1 MSKFKTEKP
10 SMFSRIFEYMIIII
24 SAACVMYF
32 VLKSVIGNPAQFKKD
47 SETIAQI
54 NSNMDTVYALQNLT
68 FETIG
73 SIRNEQNEIKEMI
86 NETNILVQ
94 ETNKEM
100 AKIKVLVNQKIN
112 NSGRSKKKS
121 IKITEQKKSIDTT
134 KTDKWITLDSFFR
147 ARKYYN

>member
-94 ETNKEM
+94 ESNKEM
-100 AKIKVLVNQKIN
+100 AKIKLLFNQKIN
-112 NSGRSKKKS
+112 NSSRKKTP
-121 IKITEQKKSIDTT
+121 IKITKQKKSIDTT